1 MNWPQMM
8 RKTTAAKYLDM
19 SEASFAR
26 EVQAGKLPDGIQLGG
41 RMHWRRDALDA
52 AIDRLTGGHGGKPE
66 YLREFED
73 RYGGKAA

>member
-1 MNWPQMM
+1 MQWPQMM
-8 RKTTAAKYLDM
+8 KRGTAARYLDM

-26 EVQAGKLPDGIQLGG
+26 EVQAGRLPDGIMLGG

-52 AIDRLTGGHGGKPE
+52 AIDRLTGGSHGKPD
-66 YLREFED
+66 YLREFEE